1 MPKQSQKLIGLKNQV
16 YYPGKDHILASKLL
30 KVLSKY
36 PFSSTAVLS
45 EKCTM
50 RDYAY
55 SQKRILITL
64 SRLKEMDYCS
74 EYATVSRKEHV
85 CNFCEKSTRYFVERN
100 SLDGSIEILD
110 ENKIK
115 REKAKKNK
123 DYDPKHWFHC
133 KVGYVLG
140 RLVWLQCFNCEK
152 HIDSKNDDEYKMGSY
167 RYWSLSQNGKF
178 VMLALLQSSPQYD
191 FIKQNNQN
199 EIFRLLDI
207 LLHSQKKE
215 IVTRLIYKIKQNIR
229 IDPKLNNVVQNWYQ
243 DILPTIQKL
252 NVSKDLPLYEYQ
264 KEIKMEILR
273 TVIGRSNRHE

>member
-1 MPKQSQKLIGLKNQV
+1 MPKQSQKLIGLKNKV
-16 YYPGKDHILASKLL
+16 YYPEKDHILASKLL

-36 PFSSTAVLS
+36 PFSSTVILS
-45 EKCTM
+45 EKCTKKG
-50 RDYAY
+50 YTY

-64 SRLKEMDYCS
+64 SRLKEMNYSS
-74 EYATVSRKEHV
+74 EYATVSRKDHV
-85 CNFCEKSTRYFVERN
+85 CNFCKKSTRYFVERN
-100 SLDGSIEILD
+100 SLDNSIDILD

-123 DYDPKHWFHC
+123 DYDPNHWFHC
-133 KVGYVLG
+133 KDGCVLG
-140 RLVWLQCFNCEK
+140 RLIGLQCFNCKK
-152 HIDSKNDDEYKMGSY
+152 HVESKKNDEYKIGSY
-167 RYWSLSQNGKF
+167 RYWSLSKNGKF
-178 VMLALLQSSPQYD
+178 VMLALLQGSFQYD

-199 EIFRLLDI
+199 EVFKLLDI

-264 KEIKMEILR
+264 KEIEMEILR
-273 TVIGRSNRHE
+273 TVIGRSKVH